1 MNMRFSVWLWA
12 FIACA
17 LAVLVLALVPSP
29 PPMITTG
36 WDKLN
41 HLLAFGVMAWLAC
54 KAFPQRLTIV
64 LPGLLAYGALIEIM
78 QSLTPNRSAEWLDLF
93 ADSLGI
99 LLGWMLLKGTEPF
112 SVRHVPRVNDVQ
124 TSGFKWAGVG
134 KGDGTL

>member
-36 WDKLN
+36 WDKSN
-41 HLLAFGVMAWLAC
+41 HLLAFGVMTCLGC
-54 KAFPQRLTIV
+54 KAFPQRLAIV

-78 QSLTPNRSAEWLDLF
+78 QSLTPNRSAELLDLL
-93 ADSLGI
+93 ADSSGI
-99 LLGWMLLKGTEPF
+99 LLGWILIRLLANIKH
-112 SVRHVPRVNDVQ
+112 R
-124 TSGFKWAGVG
+124 K
-134 KGDGTL
+134 

>member
-1 MNMRFSVWLWA
+1 MSMRFSVWLWA

-36 WDKLN
+36 WDKSN
-41 HLLAFGVMAWLAC
+41 HLLAFGVMTCLGC

-78 QSLTPNRSAEWLDLF
+78 QYFTPNRSAEWLDLF
-93 ADSLGI
+93 ADTFGI
-99 LLGWMLLKGTEPF
+99 LLGWMVIRFLASNKH
-112 SVRHVPRVNDVQ
+112 R
-124 TSGFKWAGVG
+124 K
-134 KGDGTL
+134 